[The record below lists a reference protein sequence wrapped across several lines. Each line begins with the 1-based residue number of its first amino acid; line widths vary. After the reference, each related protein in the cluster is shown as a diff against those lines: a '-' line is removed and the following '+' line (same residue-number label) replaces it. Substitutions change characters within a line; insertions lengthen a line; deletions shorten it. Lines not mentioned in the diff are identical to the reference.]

1 MFPAQDLSTAVKSV
15 INGFR
20 PVANSISL
28 NVSDTTDID
37 VLITYALSA
46 RSLDEASAALERIL
60 QLEPGNEIANAGFTW
75 LLGVRDS
82 AEQIESSAST
92 DIVRE
97 DELSEDQH
105 NVEAV
110 AETADKPLK
119 AEVFSTELFDD
130 DGPTVETE
138 EFIYGDQRS
147 NQDINSN
154 ENSVEF
160 FEDLPL
166 TASKEAEQEET
177 ERAEAE
183 AAAKAE
189 QEETERAEA
198 EAAAKAEQEE
208 AERAEAEAA
217 AKAEQEETERA
228 EAEAAAKAEQEETER
243 AEAEAAAKAEQE
255 EQERAEAEAAA
266 KAEQEETERAE
277 AEAAAKAE
285 QEETERAEAEAAAKA
300 EQEEQERAEAEA
312 EAAAKAEQEE
322 TERAEAEAAA
332 KADQEEIERAEAA
345 AKAEQEEQERAE
357 ASANNEPESAIA
369 ADAEKL
375 ADEVRAATVAPSSD
389 TGASDRV
396 RDEKLTI
403 LTVDDSPTIRK
414 LLMLTLEREGFNVV
428 QAEDG
433 VEALVKMSECNPAM
447 ILSDINMPRLD
458 GYKLCKFVKKHAKTR
473 HIPVIMLSGKD
484 GVFDKLRGKMSGC
497 DGYLTKPF
505 ESRDLLEKIHSFIG
519 TPA

>member
-166 TASKEAEQEET
+166 TASKETEQEET

-189 QEETERAEA
+189 QEET
-198 EAAAKAEQEE
+198 
-208 AERAEAEAA
+208 
-217 AKAEQEETERA
+217 
-228 EAEAAAKAEQEETER
+228 
-243 AEAEAAAKAEQE
+243 
-255 EQERAEAEAAA
+255 ERAEAEAAA

>member
-166 TASKEAEQEET
+166 TASKETEQEET
-177 ERAEAE
+177 ER
-183 AAAKAE
+183 
-189 QEETERAEA
+189 
-198 EAAAKAEQEE
+198 
-208 AERAEAEAA
+208 
-217 AKAEQEETERA
+217 
-228 EAEAAAKAEQEETER
+228 
-243 AEAEAAAKAEQE
+243 
-255 EQERAEAEAAA
+255 
-266 KAEQEETERAE
+266 
-277 AEAAAKAE
+277 
-285 QEETERAEAEAAAKA
+285 
-300 EQEEQERAEAEA
+300 AEA

>member
-166 TASKEAEQEET
+166 TASKE
-177 ERAEAE
+177 
-183 AAAKAE
+183 
-189 QEETERAEA
+189 
-198 EAAAKAEQEE
+198 
-208 AERAEAEAA
+208 
-217 AKAEQEETERA
+217 
-228 EAEAAAKAEQEETER
+228 
-243 AEAEAAAKAEQE
+243 
-255 EQERAEAEAAA
+255 
-266 KAEQEETERAE
+266 
-277 AEAAAKAE
+277 
-285 QEETERAEAEAAAKA
+285 
-300 EQEEQERAEAEA
+300 
-312 EAAAKAEQEE
+312 AEQEE